1 MRASAACQY
10 TSIRYTEHLAEA
22 GIAPSIGSAGD
33 AYDNAMA
40 ESTIGLY
47 KAELIYR
54 QGPWRTREQV
64 EIATLEYIDWWN
76 NRRLHTKIGDIPP
89 AEKEAIH
96 YSQTQ
101 VLKETATAAS

>member
-1 MRASAACQY
+1 M
-10 TSIRYTEHLAEA
+10 AEE

-54 QGPWRTREQV
+54 RGPWKTPEQV

-76 NRRLHTKIGDIPP
+76 NRRLHTEIGDIPP
-89 AEKEAIH
+89 AEKEAMN
-96 YSQTQ
+96 YA
-101 VLKETATAAS
+101 ETEPIEMESCRNK

>member
-54 QGPWRTREQV
+54 QGHGARESKSRSPRSNTSTGGTTDGCTQRS
-64 EIATLEYIDWWN
+64 ETFRLRRRRRYITLK
-76 NRRLHTKIGDIPP
+76 HKC
-89 AEKEAIH
+89 
-96 YSQTQ
+96 
-101 VLKETATAAS
+101 